1 MKKLKIKVFYIM
13 FSMLSIFVL
22 TLLIIYNVTLYLN
35 ELTRLKDNV
44 ETIKDITSKP
54 FYQTDWYDR
63 NLLFMD
69 LDVYVIKFDNNM
81 NIISIYNYTDRDVT
95 NEEILNIT
103 SRYNNY
109 SRLEDINL
117 FLAEYVILLNTQ
129 NELIVIN
136 VEDINARLLFSLK
149 FSILI
154 FVLSELLIVY
164 IVKMLTNWLIKP
176 VEKSFLKQKQFII
189 DASHELKTP
198 LSVIMTSAE
207 CLSSNPKETKWLDNI
222 KSETE
227 RMNKLVLDLLNLA
240 KYENL
245 HESRILSIVDLSK
258 LIEKSVL
265 TFESLVY
272 DKGLKL
278 KYNIEPNIKLKC
290 VGNEIKQLLEI
301 LLDNAIKHAYDKT
314 VITVNLNKS
323 KDEIKLIVKNKGDKI
338 PKEDQAK
345 IFERFYRL
353 DNSRNRNENRY
364 GLGLAIAK
372 NIVLNNNGKI
382 HVECKSGF
390 TSFIVTF
397 KVKN

>member
-129 NELIVIN
+129 NELIIIN

-227 RMNKLVLDLLNLA
+227 RMNKLVLDLLYLA

-245 HESRILSIVDLSK
+245 RESRILSIVDLSK